1 MNKFTKLLAATALT
15 AFAGIA
21 SAVPITGSIGFA
33 GAYTLDGTNFL
44 DSSTI
49 TRTDFEVHGD
59 TSGSF
64 LDEGIVSGVIATG
77 ADFTYNPITVPV
89 PDIWS
94 VGSFMMDLNN
104 MSVDFISANT
114 LVVTGNG
121 IVSSTDPLLDDS
133 NGTWNFTANNLG
145 ANLTWSSSANV
156 PVPEP
161 AMALLLATGL
171 IGFGFTR
178 RARKAA

>member
-64 LDEGIVSGVIATG
+64 LDEGIVSGTLATG
-77 ADFTYNPITVPV
+77 ADFTYNPVTVPV

-94 VGSFMMDLNN
+94 VGSFMMDLSN
-104 MSVDFISANT
+104 MSVDFSVRPHLWYQVMVLSAAPIHYLT
-114 LVVTGNG
+114 ILMV
-121 IVSSTDPLLDDS
+121 
-133 NGTWNFTANNLG
+133 NGT
-145 ANLTWSSSANV
+145 
-156 PVPEP
+156 
-161 AMALLLATGL
+161 LLQ
-171 IGFGFTR
+171 II
-178 RARKAA
+178 

>member
-64 LDEGIVSGVIATG
+64 LDEGIVSGTLATG
-77 ADFTYNPITVPV
+77 ADFTYNPVTVPV

-94 VGSFMMDLNN
+94 VGSFMMDLSN
-104 MSVDFISANT
+104 MSVDFISATT
-114 LVVTGNG
+114 LVVSGNG
-121 IVSSTDPLLDDS
+121 IVSSTDPLLDDT
-133 NGTWNFTANNLG
+133 NGKWNFTANNLG
-145 ANLTWSSSANV
+145 TNLTWSSSANV
-156 PVPEP
+156 PEP
-161 AMALLLATGL
+161 AIVLLLATGL
-171 IGFGFTR
+171 IGFGF
-178 RARKAA
+178 ARKMRKA